1 MEKSARVNYPLIITL
16 EIDATNKAMFNA
28 LRKAH
33 FPAHSNYL
41 DAHLTL
47 FHHLPSNEDIIEEAL
62 HDFSNR
68 EQIILE
74 VNAVKSIGNG
84 IIFTIASEELQTLH
98 QSMQQIFMPWLKRQD
113 QQVLRPHITIQNKV
127 TEFKATRLL
136 DELQSTFEPFTITA
150 TGFSTWYYLGGPWRP
165 AGFFPFNS
173 NG

>member
-1 MEKSARVNYPLIITL
+1 MEKSVRVNYPLIITL
-16 EIDATNKAMFNA
+16 EIDAVHKAMFNA

-47 FHHLPSNEDIIEEAL
+47 FHHLPSHENIIEETL
-62 HDFSNR
+62 NTFSNR
-68 EQIILE
+68 AQLILE
-74 VNAVKSIGNG
+74 VDTVKQISNG
-84 IIFTIASEELQTLH
+84 VIFTVTSEELQTLH
-98 QSMQQIFMPWLKRQD
+98 QSIQQIFMPWLKRQD

-136 DELQSTFEPFTITA
+136 EELQSTFSPFTITA

-165 AGFFPFNS
+165 AGYFPFKHQ
-173 NG
+173 